1 MAKYIMNLTRDERRG
16 LEVLLSGRRV
26 SALKRNRAAIL
37 LKADDGLTDGE
48 IADELGVGVATV
60 ERIRKRAVLEGI
72 EAAMERRPQQGISRK
87 PKLDGRAEA
96 KLVQLACSDP
106 PAGHA
111 RWTLCLLS
119 DKLVE
124 LHVVDEVSTTTV
136 HRRLKKTASNR
147 GR

>member
-1 MAKYIMNLTRDERRG
+1 
-16 LEVLLSGRRV
+16 
-26 SALKRNRAAIL
+26 

-136 HRRLKKTASNR
+136 HRRSEEHTSELQS
-147 GR
+147 